1 MLKEIIFHIGSNKT
15 GSSSIQLSLATN
27 HEILFKNN
35 YTYYTYNPV
44 TRIAFDDVNNN
55 VFFPIEDK
63 NSNLLY
69 QRLPIFIEKIKK
81 NVKTDKLIISAETAF
96 YMSENQMKFVL
107 QELKK
112 ISHSIKLVG
121 YLRRQDKYAI
131 SMYCQ
136 SLKVK
141 SHINFENGTLCL
153 DNVFNSKKNIN
164 HKMFDYYKKIKFI
177 SSLIPKDNI
186 IIRPFERSQ
195 LINNDVVD
203 DFYNIIGIKKG
214 FDRLKI
220 HTNTSLSYVDVIK
233 LKSIYGLDIVA
244 HIKKYYIIKYS
255 KKNNKKFTTDKK
267 SAIIFYTIFKESNRM
282 LKKEFGGS
290 KEENFFNENF
300 DFYPEK
306 ISHDHTK
313 NEIQSFI
320 KKIKHPLFPLFS
332 QLILTRVRIIALY
345 NSIFFLLYKIFK
357 NSNFIKKYHMKNQE
371 LFPQQYS
378 FKAGK

>member
-27 HEILFKNN
+27 PDILFKNN

-44 TRIAFDDVNNN
+44 TRISFDHVNNN
-55 VFFPIEDK
+55 VYFRIEDK
-63 NSNLLY
+63 NPNFLY

-96 YMSENQMKFVL
+96 YMSENQMKFTL

-112 ISHSIKLVG
+112 ISHSIKLVA

-153 DNVFNSKKNIN
+153 DNIFHSKKNIN

-186 IIRPFERSQ
+186 IIRPFERNQ
-195 LINNDVVD
+195 LINSDVVD

-214 FDRLKI
+214 FERLKKD
-220 HTNTSLSYVDVIK
+220 TNTSLSYVDVIK
-233 LKSIYGLDIVA
+233 LKSIYGLDLVG
-244 HIKKYYIIKYS
+244 HIKKYYILKS
-255 KKNNKKFTTDKK
+255 SKNNKKKFTTDKK
-267 SAIIFYTIFKESNRM
+267 SAKIFYTIFKESNRM
-282 LKKEFGGS
+282 LKKEFGSS

-306 ISHDHTK
+306 ISHDHIT
-313 NEIQSFI
+313 NEVQSFT
-320 KKIKHPLFPLFS
+320 KKLKHPLLPLFI
-332 QLILTRVRIIALY
+332 QLLLARVRIITLY

-357 NSNFIKKYHMKNQE
+357 NSNFIKKYYMNNQK
-371 LFPQQYS
+371 LDAQQYY
-378 FKAGK
+378 FK

>member
-1 MLKEIIFHIGSNKT
+1 
-15 GSSSIQLSLATN
+15 
-27 HEILFKNN
+27 
-35 YTYYTYNPV
+35 
-44 TRIAFDDVNNN
+44 
-55 VFFPIEDK
+55 
-63 NSNLLY
+63 
-69 QRLPIFIEKIKK
+69 
-81 NVKTDKLIISAETAF
+81 
-96 YMSENQMKFVL
+96 
-107 QELKK
+107 
-112 ISHSIKLVG
+112 
-121 YLRRQDKYAI
+121 
-131 SMYCQ
+131 
-136 SLKVK
+136 
-141 SHINFENGTLCL
+141 
-153 DNVFNSKKNIN
+153 
-164 HKMFDYYKKIKFI
+164 MFDYYKKIKFI